1 MLGKSYTEF
10 LWIID
15 DLSQVETYILVDSLT
30 WLPRRMELKA
40 FGGIEI
46 WEFVG
51 WENVTVM
58 IIFTCFAVDV
68 WNICFSAFNV

>member
-1 MLGKSYTEF
+1 MLGKRYTEF

-15 DLSQVETYILVDSLT
+15 DLSQVESHILVDSLT

-40 FGGIEI
+40 FGGIEK

-51 WENVTVM
+51 WENVMVM
-58 IIFTCFAVDV
+58 INFCMFCCGCVEYL
-68 WNICFSAFNV
+68 FF

>member
-15 DLSQVETYILVDSLT
+15 DLSQVETHILVDSLT

-40 FGGIEI
+40 FGGIEN
-46 WEFVG
+46 WEFIG
-51 WENVTVM
+51 WENVMFCGGCVEYFVLPLFTV
-58 IIFTCFAVDV
+58 
-68 WNICFSAFNV
+68 